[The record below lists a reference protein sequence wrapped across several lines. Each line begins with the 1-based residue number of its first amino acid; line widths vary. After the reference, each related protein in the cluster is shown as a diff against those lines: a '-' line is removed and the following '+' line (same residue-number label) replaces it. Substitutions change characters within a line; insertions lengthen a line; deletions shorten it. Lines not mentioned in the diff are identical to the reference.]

1 MAGLEP
7 GNSNERSFAASLEDV
22 IFNGGNEMKRA
33 IVVAALFASFAAP
46 ALADEFYVVRN
57 ATTHKCTIVN
67 KAPTEKSVTVVSPS
81 GTMYKTRAEAESGMK
96 TIKVCHDE

>member
-1 MAGLEP
+1 METVM
-7 GNSNERSFAASLEDV
+7 N
-22 IFNGGNEMKRA
+22 RA
-33 IVVAALFASFAAP
+33 IIAATLVVTFAGP
-46 ALADEFYVVRN
+46 ALAEEFSVVRN

-81 GTMYKTRAEAESGMK
+81 GSVYKTRTEAESGMK

>member
-1 MAGLEP
+1 
-7 GNSNERSFAASLEDV
+7 
-22 IFNGGNEMKRA
+22 MKRVIIA
-33 IVVAALFASFAAP
+33 ATLVVTFAGP
-46 ALADEFYVVRN
+46 ALAEDFYVVRN

-81 GTMYKTRAEAESGMK
+81 GTVYKTRTEAESGMK